1 MKNILLIIVVLM
13 TYLQSQAQC
22 MAVLDKLSKGKRSR
36 IYSGDFVKVLSKPDS
51 TGARV
56 RLEGAV
62 MVDCSGVLVFPQG
75 DRIATQDIAKISIP
89 RRGLWPALEGTAFL
103 AGKLYMGLSAFNG
116 LTNNDSPIIHPSAWP
131 VLLVSEGAYFA
142 LKAFNS
148 RWVTL
153 SPGKKEVKVLD
164 LRP

>member
-1 MKNILLIIVVLM
+1 MKKLLLLLFVLFA
-13 TYLQSQAQC
+13 YGQSQAQC

-36 IYSGDFVKVLSKPDS
+36 IYTGDYIKVLSKPDS
-51 TGARV
+51 VGVRI
-56 RLEGAV
+56 RLEGEV
-62 MVDCSGVLVFPQG
+62 MIDCSGVLIFPQG

-89 RRGLWPALEGTAFL
+89 RTGLWPALEGTAFL
-103 AGKLYMGLSAFNG
+103 AGKLYLGLSAFNG
-116 LTNNDSPIIHPSAWP
+116 LTNNDSPIVHHSAWP

-148 RWVTL
+148 RWVSL
-153 SPGKKEVKVLD
+153 SPGKKEVKILD